1 MLQPRIIALTVKEPC
16 FLVLDYE
23 TGERKLF
30 DVKPY
35 IQGSWYGELEDADY
49 FRTVCLLPGGNG
61 IQWKHGQDIAPH
73 ELYEMSEAMN

>member
-1 MLQPRIIALTVKEPC
+1 MEDIVRRRAVFQDRAIEIIEESIMLQPRIIALTVKEPS

-35 IQGSWYGELEDADY
+35 IQGSWYGELGDADY
-49 FRTVCLLPGGNG
+49 FRTVCLLPG
-61 IQWKHGQDIAPH
+61 
-73 ELYEMSEAMN
+73 